1 MSIHDAEKIRKLVML
16 RALSRELV
24 RWGRGDLAA
33 RVEDLRMEVAR
44 GRR

>member
-1 MSIHDAEKIRKLVML
+1 MNRRKTAEMLREL

-24 RWGRGDLAA
+24 ALGSGDLAA
-33 RVEDLRMEVAR
+33 MVEDIRLEVAR

>member
-1 MSIHDAEKIRKLVML
+1 MNDAEKIRKLVML

-24 RWGRGDLAA
+24 RRGRGDLAA
-33 RVEDLRMEVAR
+33 MVEELRMEVAR